1 MSGHLRVG
9 PADLP
14 ERVDLLVVGL
24 GVTGAGAALD
34 AATRG
39 LDVAAVEA
47 FDLAWGTSR
56 WSSKLVHGGLRYLA
70 KGQIDVAHES
80 AVERDVLMRRTA
92 PHLVR
97 TLPLLLPL
105 TADVTR
111 PGAALIGLGLR
122 GGDLLRRAARTPRAV
137 LPRPRRLSTAET
149 LAHAPALRTDGL
161 RGALLSFD
169 GQLVDDAR
177 LVVALARTAA
187 AHGARLHTRSRV
199 VAITPHAQGY
209 AVRVAGAGG
218 DEHTLHARAVL
229 NATGVWAGGLEPAVR
244 LRPSRGTHLVL
255 RADALPGQR
264 VALMLPVPGAS
275 NRFLLVLPQQDGT
288 VHVGLTDEE
297 TSEIP
302 DVPQPSDAEIDW
314 LLATTSRAL
323 DRPLTRDDVA
333 GAYAGLRPLLDAGGA
348 TADISRRHAV
358 ITSPD
363 GVVTVVGG
371 KLTTY
376 RRMAHDAVDA
386 VVARH
391 GLATGPCRTAETP
404 LLGAGPLREEDL
416 RHPRLVARYG
426 SETGDLV
433 VDAVRR
439 TGLSEAE
446 VTATVAP
453 DVPVC
458 LAELLWGLTHEGAGG
473 VEDLLERRT
482 RISLTGD
489 LDRARPLAE
498 EALRHHAA
506 HPTAS

>member
-9 PADLP
+9 PDALP
-14 ERVDLLVVGL
+14 EQVDLLVIGL
-24 GVTGAGAALD
+24 GVTGAGATLD

-70 KGQIDVAHES
+70 KGQVDVAHES

-97 TLPLLLPL
+97 TLPMLLPL
-105 TADVTR
+105 TADVTP
-111 PGAALIGLGLR
+111 PGAALIDLGLR
-122 GGDLLRRAARTPRAV
+122 GGDLLRRAARTPRTV
-137 LPRPRRLSTAET
+137 LPRPRRLSAAEA
-149 LAHAPALRTDGL
+149 LAHAPALRSDGL

-199 VAITPHAQGY
+199 VAITPHAQRY
-209 AVRVAGAGG
+209 AVRVSGAGG
-218 DEHTLHARAVL
+218 ERTVHARAVL
-229 NATGVWAGGLEPAVR
+229 NATGVWAGQLAPGIR

-255 RADALPGQR
+255 RGEALPGQR

-297 TSEIP
+297 TTEIP

-314 LLATTSRAL
+314 LLRTASRAL
-323 DRPLTRDDVA
+323 DAPLTRADVA

-376 RRMAHDAVDA
+376 RRMAQDAVDA
-386 VVARH
+386 VASARGLVA
-391 GLATGPCRTAETP
+391 GPCRTRDVA
-404 LLGAGPLREEDL
+404 LLGAGPVAAEDA

-426 SETGDLV
+426 AEAGEV
-433 VDAVRR
+433 VADAVRR
-439 TGLSEAE
+439 TGRSEAE

-458 LAELLWGLTHEGAGG
+458 LAELLWGLTHEGAATA
-473 VEDLLERRT
+473 EDLLERRT
-482 RISLTGD
+482 RVSLAGD
-489 LDRARPLAE
+489 LERARPLAE
-498 EALRHHAA
+498 EALRLHAG
-506 HPTAS
+506 HPTAP